1 MNRTGMQS
9 VLEAIKAYEKEMS
22 GIDVDYQIT
31 DIISLPEGATMY
43 QFEADGIYSSAI
55 QHADGII
62 FVLSDWQGSRP
73 TTFEEVD
80 NYLWVTLH
88 GQCAVMLNGLPR
100 AF

>member
-1 MNRTGMQS
+1 MDKTRKQS
-9 VLEAIKAYEKEMS
+9 VLEAIRAYEKEIS
-22 GIDVDYQIT
+22 GIDIGYQIT
-31 DIISLPEGATMY
+31 DVISLPEGATMY

-55 QHADGII
+55 QHANGII
-62 FVLSDWQGSRP
+62 FVMQDWQSGRP

-80 NYLWVTLH
+80 NYLWVTLY